1 MFPYTTVTTCIHVNL
16 YMYNIYMYT
25 VCITKHVCNYNNFKV
40 IILYTCRVLLA
51 IVSKPFLCAS
61 RCSCN
66 CWCPSDDS
74 QCAHIIM
81 PFSCHFCREGRRVCW
96 PFQDNFSCGI
106 DPFSKS
112 SDLSTLVEQ
121 ILVVFQNCSVDLSLE
136 KWIALHVSWLKYMYT
151 VALFYYAVLT
161 SC

>member
-1 MFPYTTVTTCIHVNL
+1 
-16 YMYNIYMYT
+16 MYNMYMYT
-25 VCITKHVCNYNNFKV
+25 VCITKRVCNYNNFKV

-51 IVSKPFLCAS
+51 LVCKLFLYPVCAS

-74 QCAHIIM
+74 HCAHIIM
-81 PFSCHFCREGRRVCW
+81 PFSCYFCREGRSVCW
-96 PFQDNFSCGI
+96 PFQDNFSRGI

-121 ILVVFQNCSVDLSLE
+121 ILVVFQNCSADPLLE
-136 KWIALHVSWLKYMYT
+136 KWTKIAISVGLNTCTL
-151 VALFYYAVLT
+151 
-161 SC
+161 